1 MINKNEIIGE
11 TIANIM
17 SQTSVTSVTSTDQGQ
32 IILPER
38 QGAYKRRQL
47 DGFDTWIYDKKTNEG
62 YTEDNIKF
70 LTFIH
75 NDIYIEFKDK
85 INFEYFG
92 SVSLK
97 VSGHRFVVLSKI
109 KLRLTK
115 HLKTIIEFQFCLM

>member
-1 MINKNEIIGE
+1 
-11 TIANIM
+11 M

-75 NDIYIEFKDK
+75 NDIYNFLYSCVSNFNNHFFSNFSKNFITK
-85 INFEYFG
+85 I
-92 SVSLK
+92 L
-97 VSGHRFVVLSKI
+97 FVYKFI
-109 KLRLTK
+109 F
-115 HLKTIIEFQFCLM
+115 I